1 MRAHEY
7 VFVSVSYLLPLG
19 QVLLGSQGADGVD
32 PGVFHALDPEHH
44 PAELLSP
51 RHDPVQLLEARPDLR
66 LGRRQHNLDTPTL

>member
-1 MRAHEY
+1 VC
-7 VFVSVSYLLPLG
+7 VFVSVSVSYLFPLALG

-51 RHDPVQLLEARPDLR
+51 RHDPI
-66 LGRRQHNLDTPTL
+66 